1 MTKEGLMRACYVV
14 KFMLADR
21 YDIRNAYF
29 KLFGRLVLIAD
40 NEQQTDLWYEL

>member
-1 MTKEGLMRACYVV
+1 MAFLLQIGSRYVTKEGLMRACYVV

-29 KLFGRLVLIAD
+29 KLFWKTGS
-40 NEQQTDLWYEL
+40 YC